1 MEASGDDA
9 PPSDE
14 LERLKACAGSF
25 RRVGTR
31 STMAT
36 RAH

>member
-1 MEASGDDA
+1 MEESGDDT
-9 PPSDE
+9 PPSDK

-31 STMAT
+31 STMAI